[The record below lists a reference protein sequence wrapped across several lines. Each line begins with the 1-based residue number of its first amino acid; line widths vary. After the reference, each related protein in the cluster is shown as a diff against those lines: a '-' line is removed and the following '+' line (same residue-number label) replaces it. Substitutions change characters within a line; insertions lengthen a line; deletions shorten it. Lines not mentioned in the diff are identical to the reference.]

1 MLISFKGNIF
11 LNVDMFQRS
20 FNNAMLFLPT
30 PWFTGQVQPYLRKPI
45 CYTKKRRRFNVTG
58 T

>member
-20 FNNAMLFLPT
+20 FNNAMLLLPT

-45 CYTKKRRRFNVTG
+45 CYTKKGRRFM
-58 T
+58 